1 MTGGRLGGPVTTPG
15 TRGPH
20 AGAVPLSPFPL
31 SGLPMIVLPLA
42 ADLLAAN
49 YGLAVWLAIAFLIL
63 LALLG
68 KFAWGPITA
77 ALAERE
83 NTIEESMTRAER
95 ALAEA
100 KQLQA
105 DNESARREAEGQAQ
119 AILRDAREQASTQR
133 DADVAK
139 TKAEIARLQ
148 ESAQADIENQKQQA
162 LAELR
167 SEVAA
172 LAVGAA
178 EKILRREIDA
188 ESQRGLVDQFI
199 ADLPKN

>member
-1 MTGGRLGGPVTTPG
+1 MVAL
-15 TRGPH
+15 
-20 AGAVPLSPFPL
+20 F
-31 SGLPMIVLPLA
+31 LA
-42 ADLLAAN
+42 AGGLLSAN
-49 YGLAVWLAIAFLIL
+49 YGLAFWLGIAFLL
-63 LALLG
+63 LLTLLG
-68 KFAWGPITA
+68 KFAWGPITS
-77 ALAERE
+77 ALEERE

-105 DNESARREAEGQAQ
+105 DNEAARREAERQAQ
-119 AILRDAREQASTQR
+119 SILREAKEQAEAQR
-133 DADVAK
+133 AADVDK

-148 ESAQADIENQKQQA
+148 EAARADIETQKQQA

-178 EKILRREIDA
+178 EKILQQKIDGA
-188 ESQRGLVDQFI
+188 EQSALVDRFI
-199 ADLPKN
+199 TDLPKN

>member
-1 MTGGRLGGPVTTPG
+1 MVALV
-15 TRGPH
+15 
-20 AGAVPLSPFPL
+20 
-31 SGLPMIVLPLA
+31 LA
-42 ADLLAAN
+42 ADLLSAN
-49 YGLAVWLAIAFLIL
+49 FGLAIWLFIAFSL
-63 LALLG
+63 LMIVLG

-105 DNESARREAEGQAQ
+105 DNEAARRDAERQAQ
-119 AILRDAREQASTQR
+119 SILREAKEQADAQR
-133 DADVAK
+133 TTDLDK
-139 TKAEIARLQ
+139 TKAEITRMQ
-148 ESAQADIENQKQQA
+148 ESARADIEREKQQA

-167 SEVAA
+167 SEVAS

-178 EKILRREIDA
+178 EKILGREVDA
-188 ESQRGLVDQFI
+188 SAQSGLVNDFI
-199 ADLPKN
+199 AELPKN